1 MDSKKLEEFF
11 EFIKNMKSVIEE
23 QKRRG
28 LNDYNP
34 LLEVLKAS
42 DEVRLHSRILG
53 SILNPNGKHYQN
65 DLFLKKFI
73 ELLNINKFDTQN
85 AILKKEY
92 ENIDIYLTDGN
103 KHIIIENKIYADDQ
117 SCQISRYVKT
127 IKEQYGANDED
138 IFVIYITNQIKNC
151 PDGHLCENDYIKPNT
166 KCKELIDFKIKY
178 TRLSY
183 QKDILSWLKECQR
196 EIRNITNLNIAFE
209 FYIQAIQKITK
220 QFKGAVMDIYEKIVE
235 NPEYSYLALEINQT
249 KLKIELIK
257 KFFEELENNFSFYG
271 YFHELKI
278 SNELTLDKYLEDF
291 FNKQKNRAKDFG
303 IVYNLDNNYKLLIF
317 IGTEW
322 LHYGIIQIEN
332 NNIKNF
338 KQNSKL
344 EELIQHYQWIYRAN
358 WKLKWYSKNVIN
370 LRKLNLNSIKKLTID
385 RNKFIEEIKN
395 ETTAVLKILKENDS

>member
-1 MDSKKLEEFF
+1 MDSQKLEEFF

-73 ELLNINKFDTQN
+73 ELLNINEFDTQN

-103 KHIIIENKIYADDQ
+103 KHIIIENKIYAEDQ

-138 IFVIYITNQIKNC
+138 IFVVYITNQNKNC
-151 PDGHLCENDYIKPNT
+151 PDGHLCENGYIKPNT
-166 KCKELIDFKIKY
+166 KCKELIDFKIQYK
-178 TRLSY
+178 RLSY

-235 NPEYSYLALEINQT
+235 NPEYAYLALEINQT

-257 KFFEELENNFSFYG
+257 KFFEELENNFSFYK
-271 YFHELKI
+271 YFSKYKVTDEL
-278 SNELTLDKYLEDF
+278 NFERCLDNF
-291 FNKQKNRAKDFG
+291 FNKQKNREKDFG
-303 IVYNLDNNYKLLIF
+303 IIFNLDDIYKLITV
-317 IGTEW
+317 IGEKFF
-322 LHYGIIQIEN
+322 HYGIIKIKDKDIIDIKRLESNREN
-332 NNIKNF
+332 SLKKMGWEYRDF
-338 KQNSKL
+338 SK
-344 EELIQHYQWIYRAN
+344 
-358 WKLKWYSKNVIN
+358 KFYSKRIN
-370 LRKLNLNSIKKLTID
+370 FYNMNKDVIKKLTID

-395 ETTAVLKILKENDS
+395 ETTSVLKILKENDS